1 MKKLIVTTA
10 LGALIATGAVAQS
23 ATDNPAEPPAV
34 QPLGAD
40 PAPVQPLG
48 ADPAPAGTAWDLT
61 EGQTRVDVTT
71 VSADS
76 LIGAR
81 VETLAGEKVADV
93 KDVIL
98 SDDGQVENIAA
109 AFGGFL
115 GFGTDQVLLTVDE
128 VDFVQDAND
137 AVIVRTNLTPE
148 MLENRPVYNGG

>member
-10 LGALIATGAVAQS
+10 LGALIATGALAQS
-23 ATDNPAEPPAV
+23 ATDNPADAPAV

-40 PAPVQPLG
+40 PAPAQPLG
-48 ADPAPAGTAWDLT
+48 TDPAPAGTGWDLN
-61 EGQTRVDVTT
+61 EGQVRVDVST

-81 VETLAGEKVADV
+81 VETLGGEKVADV

-98 SDDGQVENIAA
+98 SDDGRVENIAA

-148 MLENRPVYNGG
+148 ALQGRPVYEGG

>member
-81 VETLAGEKVADV
+81 VETLAGEPETLLARMSGSGATCFAICASDIEADALAERVASMQPTWWV
-93 KDVIL
+93 KRCRL
-98 SDDGQVENIAA
+98 
-109 AFGGFL
+109 GGPWP
-115 GFGTDQVLLTVDE
+115 D
-128 VDFVQDAND
+128 
-137 AVIVRTNLTPE
+137 
-148 MLENRPVYNGG
+148 